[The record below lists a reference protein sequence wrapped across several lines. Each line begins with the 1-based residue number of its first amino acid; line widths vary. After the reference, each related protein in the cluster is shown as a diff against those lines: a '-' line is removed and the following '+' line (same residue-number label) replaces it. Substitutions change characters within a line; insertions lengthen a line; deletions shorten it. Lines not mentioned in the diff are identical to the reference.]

1 MANKTF
7 YAKCPMMRNG
17 KGMRFMKGGKA
28 IAAAGSMLWIA
39 ALMVGLSLAADKS
52 TKKTLK
58 AKPEQF
64 DAGTV
69 AEGKKVEVT
78 ATIQNVGKRQVEITN
93 IRTS

>member
-28 IAAAGSMLWIA
+28 LAAAGSVLWIA
-39 ALMVGLSLAADKS
+39 TLMMGLSLAADKS
-52 TKKTLK
+52 TKKILK
-58 AKPEQF
+58 ATPKQF

-69 AEGKKVEVT
+69 AEGEKIEVT
-78 ATIQNVGKRQVEITN
+78 VIIRNVGKKQVEITN
-93 IRTS
+93 VKTS